1 MSNKFIET
9 IIKEVAEEEGL
20 PEYVVEEI
28 YNSPFKFMKEDT
40 KRFGNWKIYLVNGL
54 GKFMPY
60 NTILNKVKN
69 GEYINNVK
77 RLDDEKQ

>member
-1 MSNKFIET
+1 MSNKFIES

-28 YNSPFKFMKEDT
+28 YDSPFKFMKENT
-40 KRFGNWKIYLVNGL
+40 KRFASWKIYLVNGL

-69 GEYINNVK
+69 GENINNVK
-77 RLDDEKQ
+77 KLDYEE